1 MANTTADKLT
11 RLRDTKNAIKQAIIN
26 KGQTVS
32 ENDTFN
38 SYATKI
44 NNIDTVDAQAKTVT
58 PTTSQQ
64 IIEPDQNYNAL
75 SSVTVNAVT
84 SAIDGNIQSDNIK
97 SGVTILGVA
106 GSQNVIDTS
115 LASGVIPVYTVEGNF
130 PFVLNTE
137 TGYYVG
143 SGKLKDGSLVMTFDN
158 DQTRDIVL
166 SYKGSGLSGD
176 GVVQVLL
183 DDVVV
188 DSLTDTNEYTNFI
201 VADVFTGSHVIAV
214 RVPSMMTTTTLEV
227 KMVSNSEQ
235 GINQATVLNNRTG
248 YVNGAKVTGTMA
260 DNGVLSYIPSTSSQV
275 IPAGYT
281 SGGSISAVTSSIDS
295 NIQSD
300 NIKSGV
306 TILGVSGDSNVVDTT
321 VGLTQTPADGIYL
334 NSATGYYN
342 WDSYYERGSLTT
354 TINNTSGTNQTL
366 VLQYKGTKV
375 SGAESSNSISLDGV
389 KQGALSNSINYT
401 NYNITIPTGTH
412 TVIYSM
418 ASGDGRTTF
427 SGKFLSDEQAI
438 TTNTIIS
445 GYTGFVNGQKITGTA
460 PADGGV
466 SEALSQSY

>member
-84 SAIDGNIQSDNIK
+84 SAID
-97 SGVTILGVA
+97 
-106 GSQNVIDTS
+106 
-115 LASGVIPVYTVEGNF
+115 
-130 PFVLNTE
+130 
-137 TGYYVG
+137 
-143 SGKLKDGSLVMTFDN
+143 
-158 DQTRDIVL
+158 
-166 SYKGSGLSGD
+166 
-176 GVVQVLL
+176 
-183 DDVVV
+183 
-188 DSLTDTNEYTNFI
+188 
-201 VADVFTGSHVIAV
+201 
-214 RVPSMMTTTTLEV
+214 
-227 KMVSNSEQ
+227 
-235 GINQATVLNNRTG
+235 
-248 YVNGAKVTGTMA
+248 
-260 DNGVLSYIPSTSSQV
+260 
-275 IPAGYT
+275 
-281 SGGSISAVTSSIDS
+281 S

-306 TILGVSGDSNVVDTT
+306 TILGVTGDTNVVDTT
-321 VGLTQTPADGIYL
+321 VGLVQTPANGIHF
-334 NSATGYYN
+334 NSETGYYE
-342 WDSYYERGSLTT
+342 WDSYYEQGSLTT
-354 TINNTSGTNQTL
+354 VINNTSGTSQTL
-366 VLQYKGTKV
+366 VLQYKGVKV
-375 SGAESSNSISLDGV
+375 SSAESNNSISLDGV
-389 KQGALSNSINYT
+389 KQGALSNSTNYT

-412 TVIYSM
+412 TVTYSM

-438 TTNTIIS
+438 TTNTVIS